1 MAIAAEKGG
10 RETLATTFI
19 LDGDVH
25 LNEPP
30 AELAEY
36 AEAPWDIGLR
46 EIAKAGGLYLAC
58 PAWPPRRITACPGRA
73 GRTARRS

>member
-1 MAIAAEKGG
+1 MAIAAEQGG

-30 AELAEY
+30 GELAGY

-46 EIAKAGGLYLAC
+46 EIAKTDEY
-58 PAWPPRRITACPGRA
+58 I
-73 GRTARRS
+73 RSFLS